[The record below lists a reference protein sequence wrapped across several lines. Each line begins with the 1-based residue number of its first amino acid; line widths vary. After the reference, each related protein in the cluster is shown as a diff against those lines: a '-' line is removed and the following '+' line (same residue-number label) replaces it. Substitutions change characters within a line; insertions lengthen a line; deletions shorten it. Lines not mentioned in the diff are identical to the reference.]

1 MLTILKVKITANKN
15 YRNSALQKQMTRCFL
30 SVTVTLL
37 SVKKSHG
44 KLYFIEHKKSL
55 TKFQWLNFMNIGN
68 KDDNILT
75 IA

>member
-15 YRNSALQKQMTRCFL
+15 YINSALQKQMTRCFL

-44 KLYFIEHKKSL
+44 KLYFIEHKKSFI
-55 TKFQWLNFMNIGN
+55 KISVAEFYEHRKQRR
-68 KDDNILT
+68 
-75 IA
+75 

>member
-30 SVTVTLL
+30 SLTVTLL

-44 KLYFIEHKKSL
+44 KLYFIEHKKS
-55 TKFQWLNFMNIGN
+55 N
-68 KDDNILT
+68 KISV
-75 IA
+75 AEFYEHRKQRR